1 MIITLEQ
8 IQNSPEGK
16 ISINFFEII
25 EEINPEKK
33 VKATLEAELKGACI
47 EVTGYIEALAELE
60 CDRCLKKFNQSINIS
75 IKEIFTT
82 VDAFDYSHN
91 EIELK
96 NDNFVVELGSEGEI
110 DIADLIYQSVL
121 LNLPSKKICD
131 ENCQGAAVLEKMQE
145 DRIDPRLAVF
155 KDISENLSK
164 KEGQ

>member
-8 IQNSPEGK
+8 LQNSPEGK
-16 ISINFFEII
+16 ICVNFCEII
-25 EEINPEKK
+25 EEINPEKEI
-33 VKATLEAELKGACI
+33 KAVLEVELKGACI
-47 EVTGYIEALAELE
+47 EVTGDIEALAELE
-60 CDRCLKKFNQSINIS
+60 CDRCLKKFNHSMTVS

-110 DIADLIYQSVL
+110 DISDLIYQSVL

-131 ENCQGAAVLEKMQE
+131 ENCKGWADSEQAQVTH
-145 DRIDPRLAVF
+145 IDPRLAVF
-155 KDISENLSK
+155 KDISQNLNK